1 MTEKERF
8 SAYMLEKYNSN
19 VEWFGGKPIK
29 ALDLL
34 LWDAWQAATQRDGFK
49 FVPIN
54 PTSKMIVA
62 IENKVEQQLEASAIN
77 QDPFRLDGERI
88 FEAMM
93 EVVGD

>member
-49 FVPIN
+49 FVPVE
-54 PTSKMIVA
+54 PTEEIIDALRERVWHGYGYQEVKAHYVA
-62 IENKVEQQLEASAIN
+62 IYKAMIGAI
-77 QDPFRLDGERI
+77 DE
-88 FEAMM
+88 
-93 EVVGD
+93 